1 MSKEEIKQAAAQLFA
16 STTHNVLWANPKGE
30 FFTSENLGT
39 MSLKA
44 DQKLSKF
51 ERAEEKVI
59 IEASTSEKK
68 ELNANDTIAKIKAST
83 SLEAIKEF
91 ESDERK
97 SVKSVYDWKAK
108 QLIEA
113 IQVVGATGANGNK
126 DTEAKK

>member
-1 MSKEEIKQAAAQLFA
+1 MIDKITLKQEADKLFA
-16 STTHNVLWANPKGE
+16 STSHEVLFGSPAGE
-30 FFTSENLGT
+30 FFTSEENGRF
-39 MSLKA
+39 SLKA
-44 DQKLSKF
+44 GEKLIKF
-51 ERAEEKVI
+51 EKTE
-59 IEASTSEKK
+59 TK
-68 ELNANDTIAKIKAST
+68 ELNANDTIAKIKATT
-83 SLEAIKEF
+83 SLEALKEF